1 MLARQ
6 LQLNI
11 SDKEPVR
18 QFKINHDSVII
29 GFRNTPASDTIRY
42 LNALGYKTVE
52 GHKQRK
58 FKMEWKKDA

>member
-18 QFKINHDSVII
+18 QFKINHDSII
-29 GFRNTPASDTIRY
+29 LGFRNTPEQSTIQY
-42 LNALGYKTVE
+42 LHWCGYKTVE
-52 GHKQRK
+52 GHKERK
-58 FKMEWKKDA
+58 FKREWKKE